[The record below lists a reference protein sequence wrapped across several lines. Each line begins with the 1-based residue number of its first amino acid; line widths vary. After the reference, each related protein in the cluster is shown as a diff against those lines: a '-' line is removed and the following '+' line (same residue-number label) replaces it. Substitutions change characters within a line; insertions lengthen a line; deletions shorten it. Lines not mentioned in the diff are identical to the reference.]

1 MGSMKTQTAT
11 HRNQAFN
18 RTELFVVIGVVVLAV
33 VAMLFPALS
42 AAKRK
47 AQRIHC
53 GNHLM
58 QISIAFKTW
67 EGNHD
72 DTYPMQT
79 VLRNEET
86 MKLVGS
92 GKAYLFWQTLSNE
105 LSTPKVLCCPADPQC
120 TEATNFNIGLS
131 DANINYFFSPDAAD
145 TYPQM
150 ILDGDDN
157 LAINGVRVKPGILY
171 LPTANSLTWT
181 KERHFGAGN
190 VGMAD
195 GSVLQTTPN
204 TLNAAV
210 INATNG
216 APVTSYGWVIP

>member
-1 MGSMKTQTAT
+1 MA
-11 HRNQAFN
+11 
-18 RTELFVVIGVVVLAV
+18 LL
-33 VAMLFPALS
+33 LPALA

-47 AQRIHC
+47 HSRLGCVNCLH
-53 GNHLM
+53 
-58 QISIAFKTW
+58 QINLAFKTW
-67 EGNHD
+67 EGDHGD
-72 DTYPMQT
+72 RYPMDT
-79 VLRNEET
+79 ALRDEEI
-86 MKLVGS
+86 MKLVGR
-92 GKAYLFWQTLSNE
+92 GKAYPLWQTLSNQ
-105 LSTPKVLCCPADPQC
+105 LGTPMLLHCPADSER
-120 TEATNFNIGLS
+120 TEATNFTTGFS
-131 DANINYFFSPDAAD
+131 DANISYFLNLDAAD

-181 KERHFGAGN
+181 KERHGGAGN

-195 GSVLQTTPN
+195 GSVLQTMPN

-216 APVTSYGWVIP
+216 APVTTYRWVIP